1 MEDLTSSSSYSF
13 SDTSIDTEN
22 SSLCMCT
29 KITYNENR
37 INSADLSP
45 MNTTPERK
53 MCHRPLDRSHSD
65 PAIRLT
71 DREDQEDSPGLEPN
85 CDLFGIQL
93 EVFSKFTQKLSLDIY
108 SFKNRN
114 Y

>member
-1 MEDLTSSSSYSF
+1 
-13 SDTSIDTEN
+13 
-22 SSLCMCT
+22 MCT
-29 KITYNENR
+29 KITFNR
-37 INSADLSP
+37 SHIFNSADLSP
-45 MNTTPERK
+45 VNTTPERK

-93 EVFSKFTQKLSLDIY
+93 EVFPKFFQKFSLDIN
-108 SFKNRN
+108 SLK
-114 Y
+114 